1 VLDASGLPD
10 IAIERWK
17 FSIRGKVIRP
27 AEWNWEDLQSLPR
40 VKVFSDFHCVT
51 RWSRLGNGWEGAS
64 TRVPRPYA
72 WKSAKWVA
80 GVELLDRDEASFGSE
95 TGMTC
100 MQPREEER
108 YGWRGTLR

>member
-1 VLDASGLPD
+1 VPVLDASGLPD

-80 GVELLDRDEASFGSE
+80 AWSYWTATRSALGAKRV
-95 TGMTC
+95 
-100 MQPREEER
+100 
-108 YGWRGTLR
+108 